1 MQWTSHFWR
10 KENSMKKTAKILII
24 ALSFGTAISLPAS
37 ANTQALAV
45 CLTDSL
51 NGKERKQLAKW
62 IYFSI
67 AAHPEMKPYS
77 NISADVRTDTDKYVG
92 TLVTRLLVDDCA
104 SQLKIAQ
111 KTDPNSL
118 QKAFE
123 LVGQVAM
130 QEIMTN
136 PDVTSTIGS
145 YSKYVDQ
152 KRISSILAEE

>member
-1 MQWTSHFWR
+1 
-10 KENSMKKTAKILII
+10 MKKTLMLLII
-24 ALSFGTAISLPAS
+24 ALSFGAAFSLPAN
-37 ANTQALAV
+37 ANPQALAA

-77 NISADVRTDTDKYVG
+77 NVSVDARTETDKYVAA
-92 TLVTRLLVDDCA
+92 LVTRLLVDDCA
-104 SQLKIAQ
+104 SQFRVAQ
-111 KTDPNSL
+111 KADPTSL
-118 QKAFE
+118 RKAFE

-136 PDVTSTIGS
+136 PDVTSAISS
-145 YSKYVDQ
+145 YGQYIDQ
-152 KRISSILAEE
+152 KRINSILTEE